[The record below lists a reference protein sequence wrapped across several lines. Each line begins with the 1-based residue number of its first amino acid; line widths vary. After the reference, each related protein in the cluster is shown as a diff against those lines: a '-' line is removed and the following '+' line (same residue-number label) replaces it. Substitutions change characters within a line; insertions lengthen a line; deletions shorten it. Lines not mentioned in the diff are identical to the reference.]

1 MFNNIY
7 PEVLKAILD
16 IMMSVHHIHVHVLYM
31 YMYMY
36 MYMQCTT

>member
-1 MFNNIY
+1 MFNNMY

-31 YMYMY
+31 KIHTYSTP
-36 MYMQCTT
+36 QS